1 VSRTISRKASIAL
14 TAALVAA
21 PRFARAQGLTQVEI
35 GVNSNESNADA
46 FYAKDAGVFTRNGLD
61 VDIQVLN
68 GGAAVAAAITGGT
81 LQIGASNVLSL
92 ATAIARGLPFVA
104 IAPAT
109 VAETAHATSGVV
121 VLANGPVH
129 SAKDLNGKVVSGIS
143 LGGIDQLGAYSFI
156 DKYGGDSSTIKY
168 IELPP
173 PGVPGALEAGR
184 ISAGLVPEPLLSELL
199 AGGKVRSLGHSY
211 DGIGPRF
218 MSVVFF
224 AKRDWANANA
234 ALVKTFAASLLAG
247 EAWADANP
255 AAAAASLGK
264 WTKTTVDRRRMVTG
278 KTLDPAL
285 LQPLLDSA
293 FKYKLLPRQMTAT
306 ELIWKSP

>member
-1 VSRTISRKASIAL
+1 
-14 TAALVAA
+14 
-21 PRFARAQGLTQVEI
+21 
-35 GVNSNESNADA
+35 
-46 FYAKDAGVFTRNGLD
+46 
-61 VDIQVLN
+61 
-68 GGAAVAAAITGGT
+68 
-81 LQIGASNVLSL
+81 LQAGASNVLSL
-92 ATAIARGLPFVA
+92 ATAIARGLPFAA

-109 VAETAHATSGVV
+109 VAESAHPTSGVV
-121 VLANGPVH
+121 VAANGPIRTV
-129 SAKDLNGKVVSGIS
+129 KDLDGKVVSGIS

-156 DKYGGDSSTIKY
+156 DRYGGDSSTIKY

-173 PGVPGALEAGR
+173 PGVPSALEAGR
-184 ISAGLVPEPLLSELL
+184 IAAGLVPEPLLSEVL

-211 DGIGPRF
+211 DGIGARF

-234 ALVKTFAASLLAG
+234 ALVSTFAASLIAG

-255 AAAAASLGK
+255 AAATASLGR
-264 WTKTTVDRRRMVTG
+264 WTKTTVDRRRMVTT

-293 FKYKLLPRQMTAT
+293 FKYKLLPRKLEAS
-306 ELIWKSP
+306 ELIWSAAATR